1 MMTPI
6 PDSEI
11 QNALTHLPGWSHEDG
26 ALVRAYACAD
36 FESAIAFIVRI
47 GFEAARMD
55 HHPELF
61 NVYSTL
67 RVRLTTHDAGDRVTQ
82 RDLDLARAVEPLSL
96 AFCSRST

>member
-1 MMTPI
+1 MTPLS
-6 PDSEI
+6 DSDI
-11 QNALTHLPGWSHEDG
+11 QAASAGLPGWSHADG
-26 ALVRAYACAD
+26 ALVREYTCSD
-36 FESAIAFIVRI
+36 FETAIAFIVRI
-47 GFEAARMD
+47 AFHAHRMD

-82 RDLDLARAVEPLSL
+82 RDLDLARAIEPLSS

>member
-1 MMTPI
+1 MKPI
-6 PDSEI
+6 SESDI
-11 QNALTHLPGWSHEDG
+11 QTALADLTGWSFEGD
-26 ALVRAYACAD
+26 ALVREYACTD
-36 FESAIAFIVRI
+36 FESAIAFVVRI

-67 RVRLTTHDAGDRVTQ
+67 RILLTTHDAGDRVTQ
-82 RDLDLARAVEPLSL
+82 RDLDLARAIEPISL

>member
-6 PDSEI
+6 SDANI
-11 QNALTHLPGWSHEDG
+11 QTALADLRGWSHEG
-26 ALVRAYACAD
+26 HALVREYACD
-36 FESAIAFIVRI
+36 SFESAIAFVVRI
-47 GFEAARMD
+47 GFEAARAD

-67 RVRLTTHDAGDRVTQ
+67 RLRLTTHDAGDRVTQ
-82 RDLDLARAVEPLSL
+82 RDLDLAHAIEPLSL